1 MTSNNLAELEA
12 RQSRE
17 KSFWDHYYS
26 AERYAGWREPPYE
39 VWRTVATRRGSME
52 WLGPIQGKRILL
64 CSVSSEAI
72 VFARA
77 GAEVYGFDISERQI
91 QAVEVLARRLGVQD
105 RIKLDVMPF
114 EHLSYPDDFFD
125 LAFGIAIL
133 HHIDLETGG
142 RELARVLK
150 PGGRAAFIEP
160 LGMNPA
166 LQFARLYLPYPRK
179 NRTPDERPLTF
190 RDIEVFGRAFAV
202 ARHTEMSLFGMLRR
216 GIVTNKRV
224 VEWLDRT
231 DGALLRIFPALRRL
245 CSQTWVG
252 LEKARGR

>member
-1 MTSNNLAELEA
+1 MTTDSLAEIEA
-12 RQSRE
+12 RQNRE
-17 KSFWDHYYS
+17 KAFWDQSYS
-26 AERYAGWREPPYE
+26 AERYAGWKEPPYE
-39 VWRTVATRRGSME
+39 VWRSVFTRRGPME
-52 WLGPIQGKRILL
+52 WLGPIQGKSILL

-91 QAVEVLARRLGVQD
+91 QAVDVLARRLGVRD
-105 RIKLDVMPF
+105 RMELDVMPF
-114 EHLSYPDDFFD
+114 EHLTYPDEFFD

-160 LGMNPA
+160 LGMNPV
-166 LQFARLYLPYPRK
+166 LQFAREHLPYPRK

-190 RDIEVFGRAFAV
+190 QDIEVFGRAFPV

-216 GIVTNKRV
+216 GIVTNPRMV
-224 VEWLDRT
+224 GWLDHA
-231 DGALLRIFPALRRL
+231 DEVLLRRFPALRRL

-252 LEKARGR
+252 LEKGR